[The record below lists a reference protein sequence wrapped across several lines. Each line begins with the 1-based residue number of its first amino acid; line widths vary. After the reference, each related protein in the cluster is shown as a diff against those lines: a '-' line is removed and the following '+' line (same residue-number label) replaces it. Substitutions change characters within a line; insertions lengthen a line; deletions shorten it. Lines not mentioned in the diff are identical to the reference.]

1 MLEMMGRKLAL
12 PLLSPGSV
20 LPTVDSLRKRLGG
33 RAMSEPGAGEGV
45 TVVTESG
52 LRTMGVVLFVRG
64 DDLEIWV
71 DHNLVRTT
79 QRASTAPLEAPL
91 PRDLAAVAAD
101 ARAFASLV
109 EGQRINYL
117 EEDRVGEG
125 VILEKCRFGA
135 VIERNDGKLVG
146 LGFRRLWPAEETAA
160 VLARTEN

>member
-1 MLEMMGRKLAL
+1 MGRKLSL
-12 PLLSPGSV
+12 PLFSPGSA

-33 RAMSEPGAGEGV
+33 RAMSEPGAGDGV

-52 LRTMGVVLFVRG
+52 LRTTGVVLFVRG
-64 DDLEIWV
+64 DELEIWV
-71 DHNLVRTT
+71 DHNLVRST
-79 QRASTAPLEAPL
+79 QRSSTAPLDAPL

-117 EEDRVGEG
+117 EEERIGEG

-135 VIERNDGKLVG
+135 VVERKDGKLVG
-146 LGFRRLWPAEETAA
+146 LGFRRLWPAEEPLAA
-160 VLARTEN
+160 LARTGN